1 MTDLTS
7 KRFHS
12 IIPWEEPQQRAFDQL
27 KEALKRATE
36 EPLYP
41 VDFDKPF
48 HLFVDASQHTVSSA
62 MTQVNAG
69 QHLPIAFSSTKLT
82 ETQRNWAVIEKE
94 AYAVL
99 VALQKYRHWLL
110 CGLTVIYCD
119 HNPLSYLTECAPK
132 SAKLMRWA
140 LALQGYSTVFARDS
154 IYAIARI
161 C

>member
-12 IIPWEEPQQRAFDQL
+12 TIPWEEPQQRAFDQL

-48 HLFVDASQHTVSSA
+48 HLFVDGSQHTVSSA
-62 MTQVNAG
+62 MTQVNAEG
-69 QHLPIAFSSTKLT
+69 QPIAFSSTKLT
-82 ETQRNWAVIEKE
+82 ETQRDWAVIEKE

-140 LALQGYSTVFARDS
+140 LALQGYSTVFTARQHS
-154 IYAIARI
+154 GGQ
-161 C
+161 